1 VAGFIQGSSVVA
13 ASKAPPYQ
21 QSVEFVNVTLITLD
35 SVYNAAV
42 TTLSQPAEA
51 PSARGRRVRR
61 TRGDERERA
70 ILETAERLLEER
82 PLHEVSVDDLAR
94 GAGISRPT
102 FYFYF
107 PSKEAV
113 LLTLLDRI
121 VDEARDRMGEAVER
135 FAEDP
140 PRWLRAGIT
149 AIYDTFSAHR
159 AVTVASADA
168 LATSPE
174 ARELWARVM
183 EGFVQVTTA
192 TIEAERARGA
202 APDGVPARDLAIALN
217 RMNERV
223 LLSTFAGQPPAVDEA
238 NVLDVLV
245 AAWLGA
251 VYGGPA

>member
-1 VAGFIQGSSVVA
+1 
-13 ASKAPPYQ
+13 
-21 QSVEFVNVTLITLD
+21 VTLVTLD
-35 SVYNAAV
+35 EVYDHAV
-42 TTLSQPAEA
+42 IESPPTESP
-51 PSARGRRVRR
+51 PNRGRRTRR

-82 PLHEVSVDDLAR
+82 SLHEVSVDDLAR

-113 LLTLLDRI
+113 LLTLLDRM
-121 VDEARDRMGEAVER
+121 VEEARGRMEESLER

-149 AIYDTFSAHR
+149 AIYETFSSHR
-159 AVTVASADA
+159 AVTVAGTDA
-168 LATSPE
+168 LATSVE
-174 ARELWARVM
+174 ARALWERVM
-183 EGFVQVTTA
+183 EGFVQETTA
-192 TIEAERARGA
+192 VIEAERARGA
-202 APDGVPARDLAIALN
+202 APDGVPARDLAIVLN

-223 LLSTFAGQPPAVDEA
+223 FQSTFADQAPAVDEA

-251 VYGGPA
+251 VYGGGN

>member
-1 VAGFIQGSSVVA
+1 VNSTAQAVDA
-13 ASKAPPYQ
+13 AP
-21 QSVEFVNVTLITLD
+21 V
-35 SVYNAAV
+35 
-42 TTLSQPAEA
+42 
-51 PSARGRRVRR
+51 RGRRARH

-82 PLHEVSVDDLAR
+82 PFHEISVDDLAR

-107 PSKEAV
+107 PSKTAV
-113 LLTLLDRI
+113 LLSLLDRM
-121 VDEARDRMGEAVER
+121 VEEARGSMDEALAR
-135 FAEDP
+135 FPEDP

-149 AIYDTFSAHR
+149 AIYETFRSHR
-159 AVTVASADA
+159 AVTVAGADA
-168 LATSPE
+168 LATSVE
-174 ARELWARVM
+174 ARELWAGVM

-192 TIEAERARGA
+192 VIEAERARGA
-202 APDGVPARDLAIALN
+202 APAGVPARDLAIALN

-223 LLSTFAGQPPAVDEA
+223 LLSTFAGQPPMMGEA

-251 VYGGPA
+251 VYGTGAET